1 MEKKD
6 KKMSEKIGK
15 YINLNAL
22 DNNLA
27 ANMSGHDTS
36 TIWENV
42 FDVHYDTVE
51 QAGKKTQ
58 LVISKPVPMNN
69 VLIINKD
76 KK

>member
-6 KKMSEKIGK
+6 KKISEKIGK

-27 ANMSGHDTS
+27 ANMGGHDS
-36 TIWENV
+36 DRIWENV

-51 QAGKKTQ
+51 QSGKKTQ
-58 LVISKPVPMNN
+58 LVVSKPPPINN